1 MTDDQQRDQQRDAVN
16 DGLRALA
23 RANRVTVAR
32 TTTRAALN
40 TAIRRAAGRE
50 PDDGTDSPGPY
61 PWRSLSLRRDDA
73 EKYESDIAED

>member
-1 MTDDQQRDQQRDAVN
+1 MTNPKPNSVLNDAIRSATT
-16 DGLRALA
+16 GH
-23 RANRVTVAR
+23 RVTVHP

-61 PWRSLSLRRDDA
+61 PWRSLTGDRDEPALDSYR
-73 EKYESDIAED
+73 EVNES